1 MKNYILPSLLLLSFS
16 ACVSTYSDAP
26 IDEANAIVVF
36 EKGYQNNELAGS
48 LMQGYIIYEDGNCN
62 KPKNAAS
69 FAFLAGEEKERRV
82 SATKPLVFIYA
93 INEQSVN
100 INSEHLGREVLA
112 ETCAFRAEFQPESGK
127 KYSIRQSGFGSNCK
141 LEVTDYETGVAI
153 QGLKAEGAFKTN
165 SPSPKKNY
173 LGYPCE

>member
-1 MKNYILPSLLLLSFS
+1 M
-16 ACVSTYSDAP
+16 TGYSDAP

-36 EKGYQNNELAGS
+36 EKGYQGNELAGS

-69 FAFLAGEEKERRV
+69 FTFLQGEVKERRV
-82 SATKPLVFIYA
+82 SAYKPLVFISA

-100 INSEHLGREVLA
+100 INSASLRREVLA
-112 ETCAFRAEFQPESGK
+112 ETCAFKAEFQPENGK
-127 KYSIRQSGFGSNCK
+127 KYSIRQSGLGSDCK

-153 QGLKAEGAFKTN
+153 QSLKVEGAFKENT
-165 SPSPKKNY
+165 PSSKKNV